1 MRKRGFTIA
10 ELLTVIAMI
19 AVLAAILF
27 PVFARAREQA
37 RARSC
42 MMNLVNIAVAL
53 RSYAYDNDG
62 WYPPTE
68 DDLLP
73 LMPQYIDGEQGFKC
87 PSSSYN
93 PIPMGAPADESR
105 WPPPQPRPQPGEGMG
120 MGMEPRMEGAPGPGP
135 GVAEGPGPPGMV
147 GSHAEGEPTEP
158 VVQPI
163 MTGYYYRAG
172 RRHNQT
178 PLAPLCSDHE
188 PIHNA
193 RANVLFSDGAVKLI
207 SEGAWRE
214 LGFET
219 PEEISARR
227 AEEQGG
233 PPPGQP
239 PMSGGF
245 FP

>member
-1 MRKRGFTIA
+1 MV

-37 RARSC
+37 RTRSC

-53 RSYAYDNDG
+53 RSYAHDHDG

-73 LMPQYIDGEQGFKC
+73 LMPLYIYQEQGFMC
-87 PSSSYN
+87 PSARGYN
-93 PIPMGAPADESR
+93 SPGSIPMGAPADETR
-105 WPPPQPRPQPGEGMG
+105 WHPPQPEGTMDPG
-120 MGMEPRMEGAPGPGP
+120 MGMEGYPGPGEAVPPAMEGPPPPANHLP
-135 GVAEGPGPPGMV
+135 GVDLQPGEVIFAQGGGGPVWPAG
-147 GSHAEGEPTEP
+147 T
-158 VVQPI
+158 I
-163 MTGYYYRAG
+163 MTAYYYRAG

-188 PIHNA
+188 PRHND

-207 SEGAWRE
+207 SEGPWRE
-214 LGFET
+214 LGFEK

-227 AEEQGG
+227 AEEQGAASV
-233 PPPGQP
+233 P
-239 PMSGGF
+239 GGF
-245 FP
+245 Y